1 MTLSDVAEMRLDCP
15 MCNAE
20 NVAFDINLE
29 NQTVHCPECDES
41 ECIEDFR
48 DRINAYTN
56 WVAVLN
62 WLEGKD
68 KKDPS
73 LPPPLC
79 LSRRDLA
86 ILATIVRHTA
96 GSSEGLSD
104 LVKSFLRTENESV
117 LVFELPNR
125 ETATVKTP
133 TPEEINGLD
142 KLLCRLLADM
152 IAPGK
157 I

>member
-20 NVAFDINLE
+20 NVAFYINLD
-29 NQTVHCPECDES
+29 QTIHCPECDES
-41 ECIEDFR
+41 ESIDDFR
-48 DRINAYTN
+48 DRINAYAN

-68 KKDPS
+68 KKEDPN

-86 ILATIVRHTA
+86 ILTTVVRYVA

-104 LVKSFLRTENESV
+104 LVKSFLRTENDSV

-133 TPEEINGLD
+133 TNEEIAGLD